1 MTTSL
6 SSVLMQILRMST
18 MEAAASPIPRALR
31 YRCLYLL
38 YCLVFRC
45 RDPLLSRFTP
55 FDRDPPSVAHF
66 RVRPLPFPTDDTMSI
81 GAVPSASGVYF
92 KQRCSG
98 ANTAAG
104 TTKTARTLKSTVVP
118 VGSVVVSAANGASS
132 SSSPIDDDLMALM
145 QAVASGEVGAPEA
158 AEHLNSV
165 ATWGC
170 PPPASDDS
178 DDSEEKSG
186 GQSSLPLQA
195 NFPEVV
201 WGEGKTAE
209 QIATALEKIASRQ
222 GMAAATRVPYQTAV
236 EVQNLLP
243 SCEYNATGMSITL
256 KVSSQRNK
264 LPGTVAM
271 ITAGTANKHV
281 VEECRVMLQATGCY
295 CFKLPDA
302 GVMGMHRV
310 VENLEAVRAA
320 DVVICVTGMDGG
332 VASVVAGMVECPVIS
347 LPTST
352 GYGAAMGG
360 IAALL
365 AALTSSAPGVT
376 VVNIDS
382 GFGAA
387 MAAWR
392 ILASKNKGNR
402 GTNGNA

>member
-1 MTTSL
+1 MALVASSACSCIYYAHARRFVSL
-6 SSVLMQILRMST
+6 KAPLVTGPRQP
-18 MEAAASPIPRALR
+18 SP
-31 YRCLYLL
+31 
-38 YCLVFRC
+38 
-45 RDPLLSRFTP
+45 
-55 FDRDPPSVAHF
+55 
-66 RVRPLPFPTDDTMSI
+66 
-81 GAVPSASGVYF
+81 
-92 KQRCSG
+92 
-98 ANTAAG
+98 
-104 TTKTARTLKSTVVP
+104 STVP
-118 VGSVVVSAANGASS
+118 VTRFASNGPVSAASASPGLGPEPE
-132 SSSPIDDDLMALM
+132 PISEDLIALL

-170 PPPASDDS
+170 PPPASESDDS
-178 DDSEEKSG
+178 DGEAAPV
-186 GQSSLPLQA
+186 GQSLPQA

-209 QIATALEKIASRQ
+209 QIASSLERIAHRQ
-222 GMAAATRVPYQTAV
+222 GMAAATRVPYQTAN

-243 SCEYNATGMSITL
+243 GCEYNATGQSITL
-256 KVSSQRNK
+256 KISSVQRNK
-264 LPGTVAM
+264 IPGTVAL

-310 VENLEAVRAA
+310 VENLEAVRAV
-320 DVVICVTGMDGG
+320 DVVICITGMDGG

-352 GYGAAMGG
+352 GYGVALGG
-360 IAALL
+360 IAALMS
-365 AALTSSAPGVT
+365 ALTSSAPGVT

-392 ILASKNKGNR
+392 ILASKRKANE
-402 GTNGNA
+402 T